1 TYLGWAYAGPWP
13 ASTHLRWL
21 QRAAELTPRIHSA
34 ADRLSLEGNRAAALL
49 MLGEA
54 DAWNVVAG
62 LPTDGA
68 SAAERLDV
76 ARINA
81 NIGTGALLWGRYA
94 DARRHLA
101 AARKLAEADRMVRLH
116 RNILLEQANLD
127 WFTGQWEGLEQR
139 ANELAQADRD
149 RPSLYLASI
158 RLAARLAAAA
168 GRRRAADEQF
178 SVVLDEAARLGAL
191 DTTMEPA
198 AALARRW
205 LADGQP
211 ARALQVTD
219 QPMATVH
226 TKGIW
231 IWASDIAP
239 VRVEA
244 YLAAGEPDRA

>member
-1 TYLGWAYAGPWP
+1 DELQHRLVATLRSVLDSPGLTDRQQAEIRNPLGRLLINVGEAEAALSELEQAVAHLDHDPVEAARTMTYLGWAYAGPWP

-168 GRRRAADEQF
+168 GRR
-178 SVVLDEAARLGAL
+178 
-191 DTTMEPA
+191 
-198 AALARRW
+198 
-205 LADGQP
+205 
-211 ARALQVTD
+211 
-219 QPMATVH
+219 
-226 TKGIW
+226 
-231 IWASDIAP
+231 
-239 VRVEA
+239 
-244 YLAAGEPDRA
+244 